1 MAQALAAVEEVEV
14 LPSCLAAAVEAEA
27 EEAEAQWR
35 RPSLALEEA
44 VEAAAVPASKRLCL
58 ALEEEVVEGVALQA
72 VAAAA
77 LLQQHL
83 PPMRA
88 VHSNP

>member
-1 MAQALAAVEEVEV
+1 MAQALEAVEEGVV

-27 EEAEAQWR
+27 VEAALWR

-44 VEAAAVPASKRLCL
+44 VEAAAVPASKWLCL
-58 ALEEEVVEGVALQA
+58 ALGEGVEEEEALQA

-83 PPMRA
+83 PPTRA
-88 VHSNP
+88 AHSNP